1 MTDIKSLT
9 YPQLEE
15 FLISLEEPKFRAKQ
29 IFAWLYR
36 GVTSFDEMTDISKQT
51 REKLAQRAYI
61 SFPAI
66 EEKHVSK
73 IDGTVKYLY
82 RLRDG
87 EFIETVIMQYK
98 HGITA
103 CVSSQVG
110 CRQGCAF
117 CASTIGGL
125 VRDLTAGE
133 IADQIIFSSK
143 DLGKRIDNIVM
154 MGIGEPLD
162 NFENVVKFLKNINDK
177 NGLNIGMRHI
187 SLSTCGIVP
196 MIDKLA
202 ELDLQLTLSVS
213 LHAPDA
219 ETRSKIMPV
228 NRKYPLD
235 TLIDACRRY
244 YSKTGRRI
252 SFEYALI
259 SGVNDSREEAD
270 KLGELLKGMGAHV
283 NLIPVNPVKER
294 HFEKPDKART
304 EAFVKYLE
312 QKGIVA
318 TVRRRLG
325 ADIEAAC
332 GQLRR
337 NRNTNKE

>member
-1 MTDIKSLT
+1 MIDIKSLT
-9 YPQLEE
+9 FEQLEA
-15 FLISLEEPKFRAKQ
+15 FLAEIGQPKFRAKQ

-36 GVTSFDEMTDISKQT
+36 GVCSFEEMSDISKDT
-51 REKLAQRAYI
+51 RKLLAEKAYI
-61 SFPAI
+61 SYPEI

-87 EFIETVIMQYK
+87 QCVETVIMRYK

-103 CVSSQVG
+103 CVSCQVG

-133 IADQIIFSSK
+133 IADQIIFSQK
-143 DLGKRIDNIVM
+143 DIGERIDNIVM

-162 NFENVVKFLKNINDK
+162 NFENVIAFLKNINDK

-196 MIDKLA
+196 MIDRLA
-202 ELDLQLTLSVS
+202 ELDLQITLSVS
-213 LHAPDA
+213 LHAPDND
-219 ETRSKIMPV
+219 TRNKIMPV
-228 NRKYPLD
+228 NRKYPLE

-244 YSKTGRRI
+244 YTKTGRRI

-259 SGVNDSREEAD
+259 SGVNDSKVEAD
-270 KLGELLKGMGAHV
+270 KLGNLLEGMGAHV

-294 HFEKPDKART
+294 SFEKPDRQKI

-312 QKGIVA
+312 NVGVTA
-318 TVRRRLG
+318 TVRRKLG

-337 NRNTNKE
+337 NRNEKVK

>member
-9 YPQLEE
+9 MSQLEE
-15 FLISLEEPKFRAKQ
+15 FLIGLGEPKFRAKQ
-29 IFAWLYR
+29 IFAWLYK
-36 GVTSFDEMTDISKQT
+36 GACSFDEMSNLSKST
-51 REKLAQRAYI
+51 RQKLSERSYI
-61 SFPAI
+61 SVPEI
-66 EEKHVSK
+66 EEKHVSQ

-87 EFIETVIMQYK
+87 ECIETVIMRYK
-98 HGITA
+98 HGTTA

-133 IADQIIFSSK
+133 IADQIIFSEK
-143 DLGKRIDNIVM
+143 DLGERIDNIVM

-228 NRKYPLD
+228 NKKYPLD

-244 YSKTGRRI
+244 FTKTGRRI

-259 SGVNDSREEAD
+259 SGVNDSKSEAD
-270 KLGELLKGMGAHV
+270 KLGALLKGLGAHV

-294 HFEKPDKART
+294 SFEKPDKLRI

-312 QKGIVA
+312 QRGITA
-318 TVRRRLG
+318 TVRRKLG

-337 NRNTNKE
+337 NRNTAKE